1 MLDSLFKDFDNIIVL
16 DTETTGFTPGREEII
31 ELAMLCLTSKDGQPE
46 ISLEYDSFI
55 SLSPGRT
62 LPPKIVELTGIT
74 DELLLREGR
83 EKALVCEELARALS
97 AERSLVV
104 AYNAQ
109 FDLGFLYYFLAAF
122 HKAAVL
128 KNIKMLDALT
138 VYKDR
143 RPYPHKLSDAVA
155 AYALRS
161 QNTHR
166 AIDDAY
172 ATYEL
177 LCAMDAECPDLDRYI
192 NLFGFNP
199 RFGVSGRPIS
209 SVRYLPQGYE
219 ASSKLY
225 EQI

>member
-16 DTETTGFTPGREEII
+16 DTETTGFDPRREEII
-31 ELAMLCLTSKDGQPE
+31 ELAMLCLTNKGGSPE
-46 ISLEYDSFI
+46 IALEYDSFI
-55 SLSPGRT
+55 SLSPGKK

-74 DELLLREGR
+74 DELLLQEGQ
-83 EKALVCEELARALS
+83 EKAKVCAELAQTLS
-97 AERSLVV
+97 PKRSLVV

-109 FDLGFLYYFLAAF
+109 FDLCFLYYFLAAF
-122 HKAAVL
+122 GKAGVL

-138 VYKDR
+138 IYKDR
-143 RPYPHKLSDAVA
+143 RPYPHKLSDAVS
-155 AYALRS
+155 AYALQS

-166 AIDDAY
+166 AIDDTY

-199 RFGVSGRPIS
+199 RFGVSGSRIS
-209 SVRYLPQGYE
+209 SVRYLPQGYD
-219 ASSKLY
+219 ASGKLY
-225 EQI
+225 EQT